1 MHTIEL
7 LEQALAAATEAGWV
21 VRHEWLNGAAA
32 GACEIKGRRH
42 VFVDLALSPREQLDQ
57 VLGAMAQA
65 NLPQPLL
72 AHPHLQALLQRR
84 KAA

>member
-7 LEQALAAATEAGWV
+7 LEQALDAATRAGWV

-32 GACEIKGRRH
+32 GACEIKGRRYL
-42 VFVDLALSPREQLDQ
+42 FVDLALSPREQLDQ
-57 VLGAMAQA
+57 VLDALAPA
-65 NLPQPLL
+65 HEPSLSF

-84 KAA
+84 QAA

>member
-7 LEQALAAATEAGWV
+7 LEQALGVATAAGWV
-21 VRHEWLNGAAA
+21 VRHEWLNGASA
-32 GACEIKGRRH
+32 GACEIKGRRY

-57 VLGAMAQA
+57 VLDALAQEDS
-65 NLPQPLL
+65 PPSLL
-72 AHPHLQALLQRR
+72 AFPQLESLVQRR